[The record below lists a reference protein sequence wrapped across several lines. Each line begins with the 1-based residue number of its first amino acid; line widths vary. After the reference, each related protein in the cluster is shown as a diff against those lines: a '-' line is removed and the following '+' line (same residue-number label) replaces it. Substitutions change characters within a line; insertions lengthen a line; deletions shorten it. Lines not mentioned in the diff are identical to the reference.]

1 MTDTTIKPLP
11 EMLRPL
17 VRPRRLRTTPAM
29 RRMVAETRV
38 SPAQLMLPAFVAE
51 GLTEPREISAMP
63 GQYQHTLDSIKK
75 LAEQA
80 AEAGIAGIDL
90 FGVPTEKDEIGSQA
104 WNPQGILNKAIAA
117 VRDAVGDDLV
127 VCTDTCLDEFTSHGH
142 CGALTEDGRVDN
154 DATLPLYAAM
164 AVSQA
169 RAGAHV
175 VSPSGMM
182 DGQIAVIREAL
193 DDAGFTDVAILAYS
207 AK

>member
-11 EMLRPL
+11 EILRPL

-80 AEAGIAGIDL
+80 AEAGADADHQQGQQRRLRHVAQQRRALGRRMVGARQAVEDADLAEPGRRLQQGEQRLLARHVQIID
-90 FGVPTEKDEIGSQA
+90 P
-104 WNPQGILNKAIAA
+104 
-117 VRDAVGDDLV
+117 
-127 VCTDTCLDEFTSHGH
+127 
-142 CGALTEDGRVDN
+142 
-154 DATLPLYAAM
+154 
-164 AVSQA
+164 
-169 RAGAHV
+169 
-175 VSPSGMM
+175 
-182 DGQIAVIREAL
+182 
-193 DDAGFTDVAILAYS
+193 
-207 AK
+207 

>member
-1 MTDTTIKPLP
+1 
-11 EMLRPL
+11 MLRPL

-90 FGVPTEKDEIGSQA
+90 FGVPTEKDE
-104 WNPQGILNKAIAA
+104 
-117 VRDAVGDDLV
+117 
-127 VCTDTCLDEFTSHGH
+127 
-142 CGALTEDGRVDN
+142 
-154 DATLPLYAAM
+154 
-164 AVSQA
+164 
-169 RAGAHV
+169 
-175 VSPSGMM
+175 
-182 DGQIAVIREAL
+182 
-193 DDAGFTDVAILAYS
+193 
-207 AK
+207 